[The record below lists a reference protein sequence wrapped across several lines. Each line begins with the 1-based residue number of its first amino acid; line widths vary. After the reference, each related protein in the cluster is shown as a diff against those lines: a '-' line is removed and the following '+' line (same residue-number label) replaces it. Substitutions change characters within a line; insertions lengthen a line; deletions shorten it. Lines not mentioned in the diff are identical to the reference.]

1 MRRLLV
7 LLSALLVLTIFT
19 SSAVL
24 AARPSLGYRIQSI
37 VAMFRVNVFPFCG
50 SFFVVYGVDGPAGGG
65 AGYILGGDADD
76 FGNGRTIGDQLIPD
90 PKAPLRSILGG
101 DERRGPT
108 SPELDGH
115 SVSNLE

>member
-37 VAMFRVNVFPFCG
+37 VSMFRVNVFPFCG

-76 FGNGRTIGDQLIPD
+76 FGNGRNIGEQLIPD
-90 PKAPLRSILGG
+90 PKAPLRSAFGG
-101 DERRGPT
+101 EGRREPIAL
-108 SPELDGH
+108 EMDGH
-115 SVSNLE
+115 SVSNIK